1 MFLTLA
7 FSKVGRF
14 LFSPAEGAILC
25 QKQPFK
31 VHVDREQTKRG
42 VLAKSETPFK
52 CKIELFF
59 FVFFNWFDLF
69 SHVIQKHNLKKSIN
83 YLSIKAKHQANWQV
97 SASQMRWLVV
107 FLI

>member
-7 FSKVGRF
+7 FSKVGSF

-31 VHVDREQTKRG
+31 VNVDREQIKRG
-42 VLAKSETPFK
+42 VLAKSETSFK
-52 CKIELFF
+52 CKIEFF
-59 FVFFNWFDLF
+59 FFFLIGLIFFHMLSKN
-69 SHVIQKHNLKKSIN
+69 IILKKSIN
-83 YLSIKAKHQANWQV
+83 YLSIKAKHQENWQV

>member
-7 FSKVGRF
+7 FSKVGSF

-31 VHVDREQTKRG
+31 VNVDREQIKRG
-42 VLAKSETPFK
+42 VLAKSETSFK
-52 CKIELFF
+52 CKIEFF
-59 FVFFNWFDLF
+59 FIFFNWFDLF
-69 SHVIQKHNLKKSIN
+69 SHVIQKHNFKKSIN
-83 YLSIKAKHQANWQV
+83 YLSIKAKHQENWQV

>member
-52 CKIELFF
+52 CKIEFFF
-59 FVFFNWFDLF
+59 FVFF
-69 SHVIQKHNLKKSIN
+69 
-83 YLSIKAKHQANWQV
+83 
-97 SASQMRWLVV
+97 
-107 FLI
+107 